1 MDKIKQKNQR
11 QIRRHGRVRA
21 KVSGIETRPR
31 LSVFRSNRAMFLQ
44 LIDDFN
50 GQTLASAGAKEVKV
64 EKGKVGAKID
74 LGRELGKLIAQKAQ
88 ALKITKII
96 FDRGANKYHG
106 RVKAVAEGAREGGLE
121 F

>member
-1 MDKIKQKNQR
+1 MDKIKKKKQNET
-11 QIRRHGRVRA
+11 RRHDRVRA
-21 KVSGIETRPR
+21 KVKGISARPR

-44 LIDDFN
+44 LIDDLN

-64 EKGKVGAKID
+64 VKGKVGAKID
-74 LGRELGKLIAQKAQ
+74 LGRELGKLIAEKAK
-88 ALKITKII
+88 ALKITKVV
-96 FDRGANKYHG
+96 FDRGAYKYHG